1 MGVPKRRTSK
11 SRLRTRRA
19 ANDKKRV
26 RKTLPQNGS
35 TCSNC
40 GSNVQSHRVCGSCGH
55 YSGRQVL
62 TVTADA

>member
-1 MGVPKRRTSK
+1 M
-11 SRLRTRRA
+11 RLRSRRA

-40 GSNVQSHRVCGSCGH
+40 GSDVQSHRVCGSCGH